1 MLHMQLYIHIY
12 MLIDSTTDD
21 ISLSDVDFYVAGSVC
36 VRGAAC
42 ANFPALLNTFA
53 RAATFHTFSHFSL
66 LVSCLH

>member
-1 MLHMQLYIHIY
+1 

-21 ISLSDVDFYVAGSVC
+21 ISLSDVDFYVAASVC
-36 VRGAAC
+36 VCVCGAAC
-42 ANFPALLNTFA
+42 ANSPALLNTFA